1 MNTPHIHPYT
11 YDVSHV
17 LTMAHMGNTT
27 VSVGFL
33 IYDLS
38 IFHIYI
44 LYLYYLLT
52 ICQHID
58 LLEGAIPYDIIFPS
72 HNIQYSIA
80 KLIIDMINVLFCHT
94 VKTNVYI
101 YIEYLHMI

>member
-1 MNTPHIHPYT
+1 
-11 YDVSHV
+11 
-17 LTMAHMGNTT
+17 MGNTT

-33 IYDLS
+33 ICDLS
-38 IFHIYI
+38 IIYI
-44 LYLYYLLT
+44 YYLLT

-58 LLEGAIPYDIIFPS
+58 LLEGAIPYDIIIPS

-94 VKTNVYI
+94 VKTNVYYLYI
-101 YIEYLHMI
+101 YIEPTYDTDNMISGVFCFAEDMCI

>member
-1 MNTPHIHPYT
+1 M
-11 YDVSHV
+11 
-17 LTMAHMGNTT
+17 
-27 VSVGFL
+27 
-33 IYDLS
+33 
-38 IFHIYI
+38 
-44 LYLYYLLT
+44 T

-94 VKTNVYI
+94 LKTNVCVYI
-101 YIEYLHMI
+101 YRVPTYDIDNMISGVFCFAEDMCI